1 MIQQENIDGR
11 IKKAFLDKKL
21 HLQRRFSSQE
31 DQQGNL
37 TEGNYFFNND
47 ILSTIGGAFDDVTQN
62 YNPIDQEFYRMVWA
76 KVCVAVPDIPRSQDS
91 QNAGKRIIY
100 EPISLSSYQ
109 NFDGNFLPLAF
120 NKNSREN
127 TDNMYRGHSGIT
139 SIKSTQKEFFTN
151 EYVVEW
157 ECPDPIYFEE
167 VFEPSFLNLGACMT
181 FEFGYGDNYGA
192 AQIPPITIPFIK
204 ACLTKSDDELID
216 INDRL
221 QKTAKE
227 LRESYG
233 IKERDYN
240 DDGEKSFSSAI
251 RERNMIA
258 PGNYF
263 LDIGVVQNFDFKI
276 DSNGVY
282 KGSITALSM
291 GASPLLETSEPKD
304 ESERGFDAKMVD
316 IIQRNKLGKEI
327 LEESLELSPEQQ
339 SEIGLNRNEIL
350 RDAKQTNSDL
360 KKLLESGTTFKAVIK
375 NIDKVLDKYF
385 TTNGI
390 KNFTPFTNE
399 KTVYPLPEDTKAPVI
414 DYKFKDGALKIK
426 FEKRGYINIQGFKNT
441 DYDENENFTN
451 KYFMSWGFFE
461 DILLRS
467 FFELSSKDV
476 TLQEIRSVDNN
487 NSNKCISS
495 PFLYSMGLK
504 SVILPGRTHPLLT
517 QPFRE
522 FTKTDGGTLV
532 DEIEIV
538 RKLYKP
544 KQLKNLEVTK
554 TIFDMFD
561 SLYQPFDFKKD
572 ETGYIRHMV
581 FPIEMYKKHF
591 ENATSLRQSLTNF
604 WSDVSSM
611 YGGLW
616 RFVVGQ
622 SQSQTTRI
630 GVSDL
635 RLAPPAEDL
644 KLTQEEK
651 LINAREKEVKKI
663 GKCFLFELVSK
674 DSIVKSYELSLDMSE
689 EAATLA
695 RYGKYSPKDGASK
708 VTSIA
713 DVSTEAFNLLTK
725 SKSVQELLD
734 QNAFKKKVDKAN
746 KLLLE
751 EGIVRDLSYVSDN
764 GKSSRYKISDNY
776 KGENGKIIR
785 ELNDDGFDFNTIPEV
800 STDAAEELEK
810 INNDYSS
817 LYRGVGIYD
826 KDGNMSAYFKK
837 VMIHLLVYSKF
848 EQSKSLITT
857 HPILIPVSISMTLDG
872 IGGLRVG
879 NIFKVDYLPAPYR
892 NNTYFVINKVEH
904 SVTSAG
910 WSTDIGAYMQFNP
923 DEYKVENRGDFP
935 SIKEKKLRELFEYT
949 STEVDFQDV
958 IMNLS
963 DTTGTSLQ
971 QYINNAQATVN
982 DFDNTLQFFGND
994 KDGNIIFNDKQINK
1008 ILESPN
1014 DYYYILGGSVR
1025 NDEQG
1030 RQTTKEQ
1037 LVRHMQRIYNSAKV
1051 DLSNIMP
1058 FSTKIEQ
1065 VSSDLTEST
1074 LLDQTKRV
1082 IVETEKLLLSFVGS
1096 PEFTEPLRDART
1108 INPTL
1113 YIQDRGSFTTTGPG
1127 QVNQLSGNPYP
1138 RQFGEDDK

>member
-11 IKKAFLDKKL
+11 IKKAFLDKKSK
-21 HLQRRFSSQE
+21 LQKRFSTSE
-31 DQQGNL
+31 DEQGNL
-37 TEGNYFFNND
+37 TEGSHFFNNS
-47 ILSTIGGAFDDVTQN
+47 ILSLIGGAFSDVTQN
-62 YNPIDQEFYRMVWA
+62 FNPIDQEFYRMVWA

-91 QNAGKRIIY
+91 ENAGKRIIY
-100 EPISLSSYQ
+100 EPISLSSYMTY
-109 NFDGNFLPLAF
+109 DGNFLPLAF

-181 FEFGYGDNYGA
+181 FEFGYGDNFGTNR
-192 AQIPPITIPFIK
+192 IPPITIPFIK

-221 QKTAKE
+221 QKTSKE

-233 IKERDYN
+233 VKERDYN

-291 GASPLLETSEPKD
+291 GASPLLETEEPKD

-327 LEESLELSPEQQ
+327 LEESLELSTEQQ
-339 SEIGLNRNEIL
+339 SEIGLNRN
-350 RDAKQTNSDL
+350 DVQKDVKQTNSDL
-360 KKLLESGTTFKAVIK
+360 KKLLESGTTFKSVIK

-385 TTNGI
+385 DISRI
-390 KNFTPFTNE
+390 KNFTPFKNE
-399 KTVYPLPEDTKAPVI
+399 KIVYPLPEGTEAPVI
-414 DYKFKDGALKIK
+414 NYKFKDGALKMN
-426 FEKRGYINIQGFKNT
+426 FETSRSKNS
-441 DYDENENFTN
+441 DYKENENFTK

-467 FFELSSKDV
+467 FFELSSKDI

-495 PFLYSMGLK
+495 PFLYSTGLK

-522 FTKTDGGTLV
+522 FTKTNAGTFIS
-532 DEIEIV
+532 EIEIV
-538 RKLYKP
+538 RNLYKP

-651 LINAREKEVKKI
+651 LINARKKEVDKVN
-663 GKCFLFELVSK
+663 GCFIFELVSK

-695 RYGKYSPKDGASK
+695 RYGKYRPNDGASK

-725 SKSVQELLD
+725 SKSVQELLN

-785 ELNDDGFDFNTIPEV
+785 ELNDSGFDFNTIPEIR
-800 STDAAEELEK
+800 TDAAEELEK

-904 SVTSAG
+904 SVSSTG

-923 DEYKVENRGDFP
+923 HDYKVENRGDFP

-982 DFDNTLQFFGND
+982 DFDTTLQFFNQKEG
-994 KDGNIIFNDKQINK
+994 GFEEGQIDK

-1014 DYYYILGGSVR
+1014 DYFYILGGPVR

-1030 RQTTKEQ
+1030 RQITKEQ
-1037 LVRHMQRIYNSAKV
+1037 LVRHMQRINNSARA
-1051 DLSNIMP
+1051 DQAHIQP
-1058 FSTKIEQ
+1058 YAIKIQQ
-1065 VSSDLTEST
+1065 VRSDLTEST
-1074 LLDQTKRV
+1074 LLAQTQRV
-1082 IVETEKLLLSFVGS
+1082 IRETRKILLSFVGS
-1096 PEFTEPLRDART
+1096 PEFTEPLSDARA
-1108 INPTL
+1108 INPSL
-1113 YIQDRGSFTTTGPG
+1113 YKQDRGSFTSTGTG
-1127 QVNQLSGNPYP
+1127 QVTQLSGNPYP

>member
-37 TEGNYFFNND
+37 MEGDYFFNNS

-109 NFDGNFLPLAF
+109 NFDSNFLPLAF

-127 TDNMYRGHSGIT
+127 VDNMYRGHSGIT

-204 ACLTKSDDELID
+204 ACLTKSDDELIE
-216 INDRL
+216 INDES

-233 IKERDYN
+233 IKEREYN
-240 DDGEKSFSSAI
+240 DDEEKSFSSAI
-251 RERNMIA
+251 RERNMRA

-291 GASPLLETSEPKD
+291 GASPLLETEEPKD

-327 LEESLELSPEQQ
+327 LEESLELSTEQQ
-339 SEIGLNRNEIL
+339 SEIGLNRDEIL
-350 RDAKQTNSDL
+350 RDARQTNSDL

-385 TTNGI
+385 TANGI

-399 KTVYPLPEDTKAPVI
+399 ETVYPLPEDTKSPVI

-426 FEKRGYINIQGFKNT
+426 FEKKSIFGGSKNA
-441 DYDENENFTN
+441 DYNENENFTN

-522 FTKTDGGTLV
+522 FTKTDDGTLV

-581 FPIEMYKKHF
+581 FPIEMYKTHF

-635 RLAPPAEDL
+635 RLAPPPEDL

-751 EGIVRDLSYVSDN
+751 EGVVKDLSYVSDN
-764 GKSSRYKISDNY
+764 GKSSNYKIKDNY

-785 ELNDDGFDFNTIPEV
+785 ELNDNGFDFNTIPEV
-800 STDAAEELEK
+800 STDAAEELQK

-982 DFDNTLQFFGND
+982 DFDNTLQFFVEDEKTGNF
-994 KDGNIIFNDKQINK
+994 IFNDDQVKK
-1008 ILESPN
+1008 ILQSPN

-1030 RQTTKEQ
+1030 LQITKQ
-1037 LVRHMQRIYNSAKV
+1037 KLVRHIKRLYNSAKA
-1051 DLSNIMP
+1051 DQAYIQP
-1058 FSTKIEQ
+1058 YAIRIQQ
-1065 VSSDLTEST
+1065 VRSDLTEST
-1074 LLDQTKRV
+1074 LLAQTQRV
-1082 IVETEKLLLSFVGS
+1082 ERETREILNSFVGS
-1096 PEFTEPLRDART
+1096 KEFTEPLKDART
-1108 INPTL
+1108 IGTSEQDKGLVTGL
-1113 YIQDRGSFTTTGPG
+1113 YPNIIE
-1127 QVNQLSGNPYP
+1127 LSGNPYP